1 MSVSPATINL
11 VLQLTL
17 TLLRGVQNGRLTLER
32 IEALIGTAQA
42 EGREITEA
50 ELRALAA
57 ETDSKFDELE
67 AALKAVAT
75 APD

>member
-11 VLQLTL
+11 ALQLAL

-32 IEALIGTAQA
+32 IEALVGGAQA

-57 ETDSKFDELE
+57 ETDSKLDALE
-67 AALKAVAT
+67 AALKGEAA
-75 APD
+75 APN